1 MDARDYLLISDQ
13 FMWSDSAD
21 YEKPTTVTIPPT
33 EKSCLMFYVS
43 LCDTCILKIPNLN
56 HTFTSTTQHNTTN
69 VAKEYVV
76 YSWQSRRLNLK
87 LNERTLTLVKEK
99 TDNDTK
105 GYWGIDIRECPEILD
120 DKVIYRTQITDKNQT
135 NQICQIMSPVGE
147 RSKRHAPAKQ
157 QKERSECKEGKL
169 GPPHC
174 DVSCETVLGP
184 KYKFCEEHRICEN
197 TKCTCAWGYT
207 GLRCNTLCENGKWG
221 LSCEESCQSGC
232 EKCDKVTGICRT
244 GNLRVI
250 VGSVTASVLVLS
262 LIIIITT
269 RRHNL
274 MKCRKPR
281 FHEVSTEN
289 MEPYCSEPSE
299 C

>member
-120 DKVIYRTQITDKNQT
+120 DKGNILYTLW
-135 NQICQIMSPVGE
+135 
-147 RSKRHAPAKQ
+147 
-157 QKERSECKEGKL
+157 KL
-169 GPPHC
+169 
-174 DVSCETVLGP
+174 
-184 KYKFCEEHRICEN
+184 
-197 TKCTCAWGYT
+197 
-207 GLRCNTLCENGKWG
+207 
-221 LSCEESCQSGC
+221 
-232 EKCDKVTGICRT
+232 
-244 GNLRVI
+244 
-250 VGSVTASVLVLS
+250 
-262 LIIIITT
+262 
-269 RRHNL
+269 L
-274 MKCRKPR
+274 M
-281 FHEVSTEN
+281 E
-289 MEPYCSEPSE
+289 
-299 C
+299 